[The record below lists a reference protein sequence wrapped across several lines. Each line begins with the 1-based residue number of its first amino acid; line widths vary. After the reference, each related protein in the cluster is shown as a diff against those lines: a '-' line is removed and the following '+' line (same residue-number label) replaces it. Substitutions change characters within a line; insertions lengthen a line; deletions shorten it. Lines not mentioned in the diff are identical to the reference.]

1 MKAISSKPI
10 DHVQQAFSI
19 SQEHKEVALEIYKES
34 VSELVNKNYAPQ
46 HYDAHTD
53 LSGIFGVKWMIRYRN
68 SGSFWNNPL
77 IYAEANTAFNY
88 ANLKHTNGNKFIE
101 LAKKLVIDEERV
113 SEIILLQIAQQM
125 NCILTATTVESICDQ
140 LHYSN

>member
-19 SQEHKEVALEIYKES
+19 SQEHKEVALKLYKEA
-34 VSELVNKNYAPQ
+34 VSELVHKNYIPQ

-53 LSGIFGVKWMIRYRN
+53 LSGIFGVKWVIKYCT
-68 SGSFWNNPL
+68 SGDFWNNPGL
-77 IYAEANTAFNY
+77 YAEANTAFNY
-88 ANLKHTNGNKFIE
+88 ANLRHSNVKKFIE
-101 LAKKLVIDEERV
+101 LSKNLVIEEERV
-113 SEIILLQIAQQM
+113 SEGKLLQIAQQM
-125 NCILTATTVESICDQ
+125 NSILTATTVDAICDQ